1 MENERINEVNNMEL
15 FFDVLDESTIILH
28 EIFHKPYFELLEMSV
43 NNILEGDI
51 TCNIE
56 KKEDYDRLKETYL
69 KLKDIDFTVED
80 IRKAFQSITLRGL
93 KEMRIPNGVTTPD
106 TIGIFF
112 SYIVSKVIDKK
123 EFNLLDPLCGTGNL
137 LITMANYID
146 KDIKLF
152 ACDNDSWM
160 CKITKMLADLT
171 NNYVEIFMQDT
182 FQLTFTGMDVITF
195 DMPHSEKED
204 NNYFPYQAI
213 LHYKEMLNN
222 EGLMIGLVENDF
234 FDYDKDKKFKEE
246 LIKDMSILGILELP
260 DEMFKTSKPKI
271 ILILYKKKIDE
282 LKPFMV
288 KLPSFKDVK
297 LFNEALLDIEAW
309 FEKNKKVLKENN

>member
-1 MENERINEVNNMEL
+1 MENEKNIEVNNMEL

-51 TCNIE
+51 TCVIE
-56 KKEDYDRLKETYL
+56 KKEDYDRLKEVYL
-69 KLKDIDFTVED
+69 KLQDKDFTVED

-112 SYIVSKVIDKK
+112 SYIISKIIDKK

-137 LITMANYID
+137 LITLANYID

-152 ACDNDSWM
+152 ACDNDEWM

-182 FQLTFTGMDVITF
+182 FNLSFTGMDVVTF
-195 DMPHSEKED
+195 DMPHKDYDGSK
-204 NNYFPYQAI
+204 YFAYDAI
-213 LHYKEMLNN
+213 LHYKDMLNS
-222 EGLMIGLVENDF
+222 EGVMIGLVENDF
-234 FDYDKDKKFKEE
+234 FDYDKDKKFKDE
-246 LIKDMSILGILELP
+246 LLKEMSIIGIAELP

-271 ILILYKKKIDE
+271 ILILYKKKIDD
-282 LKPFMV
+282 LKCFMV

-309 FEKNKKVLKENN
+309 FEKNKNLLKEN